1 MIFYIIKL
9 SGQLKS
15 ILNYKMQL
23 YSIRN
28 KIQTMTDDQ
37 CLFIETTKQVD
48 INLRIKLHDYL
59 SILLGIEIELNDEI
73 FKHKKEYT

>member
-1 MIFYIIKL
+1 
-9 SGQLKS
+9 
-15 ILNYKMQL
+15 
-23 YSIRN
+23 
-28 KIQTMTDDQ
+28 MTDDQ